1 MRLPQGAGE
10 YSNKI
15 LRLTRSIYG
24 LRGASKAFMKHL
36 GPEIEGFSEK
46 VEFKDADGKIKVQ
59 YASFERLVTDQCM
72 YRYKDARGREMIFAS
87 YVDDIICCTT
97 DLELRERFFNHLRK
111 TWGIAHEGTLDRFLG
126 IHFER
131 SQYRW
136 SWSATMGT
144 YIDKIVKR
152 FGLEDS
158 RKFATPM
165 EPGFVL
171 TEEDF
176 KEEPSESMISQ
187 MRGSIGYCATAVRF
201 DISHAVSVLSRH
213 LARPCTK
220 VIEAAKRI
228 IKYLAG
234 TRDFAITWMSSALEE
249 EQGCDNVIIGAVDA

>member
-1 MRLPQGAGE
+1 
-10 YSNKI
+10 
-15 LRLTRSIYG
+15 
-24 LRGASKAFMKHL
+24 MKHL

-249 EQGCDNVIIGAVDA
+249 EQGCDNVIIGAVDASFAIV

>member
-1 MRLPQGAGE
+1 MM
-10 YSNKI
+10 
-15 LRLTRSIYG
+15 T
-24 LRGASKAFMKHL
+24 
-36 GPEIEGFSEK
+36 
-46 VEFKDADGKIKVQ
+46 
-59 YASFERLVTDQCM
+59 
-72 YRYKDARGREMIFAS
+72 
-87 YVDDIICCTT
+87 YV
-97 DLELRERFFNHLRK
+97 
-111 TWGIAHEGTLDRFLG
+111 
-126 IHFER
+126 
-131 SQYRW
+131 Y
-136 SWSATMGT
+136 
-144 YIDKIVKR
+144 KIVKR

-176 KEEPSESMISQ
+176 KEEPSESMISE
-187 MRGSIGYCATAVRF
+187 MRSLIGSIGYCATAVRF

-249 EQGCDNVIIGAVDA
+249 EQGCDNVIIGAVDASFAIV